1 MMASN
6 RAPHLSSQPEAYSRA
21 FQRFLSLCDQE
32 GAILKCIQGHIM
44 PIITDYLPDLPKSGS
59 PFRVLSVGSG
69 EGQNDINIL
78 NALIELLS
86 KQGEAAPSL
95 ANRVIEQEVARLNAF
110 RSKAEAYMKDCMGR
124 SRVDFEWL
132 PMTFQEYAAKQKKED
147 DTMKM
152 NLVHFIH
159 SIYYVDVEE
168 ALVHCYEKELG
179 TKGVILCINAMKE
192 NLLGKFKEAFP
203 KECAVTVFPNEDTD
217 VITVARE
224 KGWKYFEC
232 PGDSNYLDIAA
243 IFDGSLKSE
252 GNELLNFMAGRIINV
267 QQSEKKETVEKML
280 NFWKEESFLSEDGK
294 RIVEL
299 RDFAVVILK
308 GFEN

>member
-1 MMASN
+1 
-6 RAPHLSSQPEAYSRA
+6 
-21 FQRFLSLCDQE
+21 
-32 GAILKCIQGHIM
+32 M
-44 PIITDYLPDLPKSGS
+44 PIITDYLSDLPKSDS

-78 NALIELLS
+78 KALNELLS
-86 KQGEAAPSL
+86 KQSEAAPSL
-95 ANRVIEQEVARLNAF
+95 VNRVIEPEVARLNAF
-110 RSKAEAYMKDCMGR
+110 RSKAEAYMKHSMGP

-147 DTMKM
+147 DTVKM

-179 TKGVILCINAMKE
+179 TKGVILCIYQMKE
-192 NLLGKFKEAFP
+192 NLLDKFKEAFP
-203 KECAVTVFPNEDTD
+203 KECAVTLFPSED

-232 PGDSNYLDIAA
+232 PGDSKYLDIAA
-243 IFDGSLKSE
+243 IFDGSLKTE
-252 GNELLNFMAGRIINV
+252 GDELLNFMAGRIINV
-267 QQSEKKETVEKML
+267 RQSEEKETVEKML

-299 RDFAVVILK
+299 KDFAVVILK